1 VIKHTE
7 NMAKNSMSS
16 SHRLDKRERERERER
31 KALEIKKKKLMQF
44 SQCDQTD
51 PDKLQALKN
60 RKMERV
66 SSNVGVKH
74 ESAKKKKEKKKKRRQ
89 NSHVTMSVTEISC
102 VVWIGR

>member
-1 VIKHTE
+1 
-7 NMAKNSMSS
+7 MAKNSMSS

-74 ESAKKKKEKKKKRRQ
+74 ESAKKKKKKKRKEGKI
-89 NSHVTMSVTEISC
+89 HMSLCQSRKSVALC
-102 VVWIGR
+102 GLVGRLCR